1 VWRSRSISSL
11 LCMGLALGCLAMS
24 AVAPAGA
31 RTASG
36 CGSLRLTR
44 AVRGQLDAAYRRA
57 THLPASVR
65 LSSVGRAHYGRCGS
79 TYYAYDRLQPAPGQR
94 LTGQE
99 KVGQQ
104 DQSYVDR
111 RGRRGRWVELGLGPR
126 CGPGYIPPALAR
138 IWRLRC

>member
-1 VWRSRSISSL
+1 MRPSRSVSSL
-11 LCMGLALGCLAMS
+11 VCLGLALGCLALS

-31 RTASG
+31 RPARD
-36 CGSLRLTR
+36 CRSLRLTR
-44 AVRGQLDAAYRRA
+44 TVRGQLDAAYRRA

-65 LSSVGRAHYGRCGS
+65 LSSIGRAYYGRCGS
-79 TYYAYDRLQPAPGQR
+79 TYYAYDRLQPARGQR

-111 RGRRGRWVELGLGPR
+111 RSRRGRWVELGLAPR

-138 IWRLRC
+138 IWHLPC